1 MTTLTAASQVATT
14 AAILAYLMWSNVG
27 PRRHSAQSG
36 RPVEVAVAFAIFVG
50 CNASIQNGITR
61 ILLVVVLCA
70 PIAAAVS
77 HLRMKQ
83 QDRGHTNPGSVR
95 TAPEG
100 HDEGTVTKTHSPGG
114 RHGARHR
121 S

>member
-27 PRRHSAQSG
+27 PRRHSAHSG

-50 CNASIQNGITR
+50 CNASIQNGDTR
-61 ILLVVVLCA
+61 ILLVLVLVLCA
-70 PIAAAVS
+70 PTAAAVN

-83 QDRGHTNPGSVR
+83 QFRRITR
-95 TAPEG
+95 
-100 HDEGTVTKTHSPGG
+100 
-114 RHGARHR
+114 
-121 S
+121 